1 MTHGLMPWAG
11 FGNMKQEMDRL
22 FDRLVATKWD
32 DYPTLGEWCPSMDIS
47 ETKDSLV
54 VKAEVPGMDQK
65 DIRIALQENL
75 LTITGEKRQEKEE
88 KEERYHRVER
98 SYGAFTRGVRLPVAV
113 DGSRVVATF
122 KNGLLTVTLP
132 KTPAAK
138 GTTIPIKVE

>member
-54 VKAEVPGMDQK
+54 VKVEVPGMDQK

-75 LTITGEKRQEKEE
+75 LTITGEKQQEKEE